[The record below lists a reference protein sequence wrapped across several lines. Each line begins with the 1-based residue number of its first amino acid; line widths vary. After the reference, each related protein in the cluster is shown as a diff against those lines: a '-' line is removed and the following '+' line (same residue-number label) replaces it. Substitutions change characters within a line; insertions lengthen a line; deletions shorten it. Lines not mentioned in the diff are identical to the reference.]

1 MNGNFK
7 FQHLPFIYLPI
18 LRRNRTPAAL
28 SRQAQ
33 ALTAQALILRHR
45 SELDRNGRLV
55 HKVSEKIKLKSEIAT
70 HAVPVP
76 ARAGR

>member
-1 MNGNFK
+1 MNGNFE

-18 LRRNRTPAAL
+18 LRR
-28 SRQAQ
+28 Q